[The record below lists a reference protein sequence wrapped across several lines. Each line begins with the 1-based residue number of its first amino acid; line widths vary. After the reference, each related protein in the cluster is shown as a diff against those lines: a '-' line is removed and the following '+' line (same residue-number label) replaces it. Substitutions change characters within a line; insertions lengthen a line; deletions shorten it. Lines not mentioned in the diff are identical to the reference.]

1 MSKELSPEL
10 KAQIEQE
17 AEMFKKRPHYRNGD
31 ALSCGPQIYLK
42 RGYIAGAT
50 EYAPYKV
57 KLEQAKSIIERI
69 VMDHDLGLEM
79 SITFYREIKTF
90 LDGK

>member
-57 KLEQAKSIIERI
+57 KHEQAADFLVAVLASGCINSGSK
-69 VMDHDLGLEM
+69 
-79 SITFYREIKTF
+79 FYNEIKSF
-90 LDGK
+90 LDGTK